1 MANKFSKSIEYQT
14 KNILE
19 RQAKERKEENKTSA
33 EASPKSP
40 STTTD
45 TVKTVTSAAAHQA
58 ADVREA
64 TSADTFIKEKS
75 PEKEIKKQV
84 ASDTS
89 PAMLLQNFI
98 IQDEGRKAKNKT
110 FYLDD
115 DVIKAIKQAAA
126 AKKVT
131 ESKLVNDIFKQLL
144 GLS

>member
-19 RQAKERKEENKTSA
+19 RQAKERKEENKATKEATS
-33 EASPKSP
+33 KSP
-40 STTTD
+40 SIVED
-45 TVKTVTSAAAHQA
+45 AVNAVMPVAAEQKTAVE
-58 ADVREA
+58 EA
-64 TSADTFIKEKS
+64 PPADTAGKGKP
-75 PEKEIKKQV
+75 PERDTKKQT
-84 ASDTS
+84 AEAA

>member
-19 RQAKERKEENKTSA
+19 RQAKERKEENKAST
-33 EASPKSP
+33 EAASQKPP
-40 STTTD
+40 AATD
-45 TVKTVTSAAAHQA
+45 TIKEVTPEGISQA
-58 ADVREA
+58 ANIKEA
-64 TSADTFIKEKS
+64 ASADTLIMEKPPAKET
-75 PEKEIKKQV
+75 KKQT